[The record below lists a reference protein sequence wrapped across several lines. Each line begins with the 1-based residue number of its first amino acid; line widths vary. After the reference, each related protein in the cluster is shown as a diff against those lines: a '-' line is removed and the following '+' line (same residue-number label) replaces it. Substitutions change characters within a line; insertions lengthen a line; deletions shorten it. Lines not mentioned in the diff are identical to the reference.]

1 MAQATEVV
9 TTQAWETDQLWEA
22 TLKKEGQQ
30 IRRNE
35 DSPSASIGA
44 SLVQKMR
51 LRMMIVLNKLREN
64 KRSSSHRMSNI
75 EESFKCSLD
84 SGLGSELSLVKEQLI
99 HTISNSYTQSLT
111 TPSTRSAPS
120 TPSTPSSILRSAPTS
135 PLFKKKI
142 SFYEAA
148 TIPNTR
154 KRCKFVYMRKY
165 RPQPG
170 CTLCYCGHQ
179 FCVKDI

>member
-1 MAQATEVV
+1 MYFLNFVHL

-30 IRRNE
+30 TRRNE

-51 LRMMIVLNKLREN
+51 LRMMIGLNKLRRN
-64 KRSSSHRMSNI
+64 KRSSSHMMSNI

-84 SGLGSELSLVKEQLI
+84 SGLGSELCSVKEQLI
-99 HTISNSYTQSLT
+99 HTIYAESSTPT
-111 TPSTRSAPS
+111 TPSNTSAPS

-142 SFYEAA
+142 SFYEPAI
-148 TIPNTR
+148 IPSVAN
-154 KRCKFVYMRKY
+154 
-165 RPQPG
+165 
-170 CTLCYCGHQ
+170 
-179 FCVKDI
+179 